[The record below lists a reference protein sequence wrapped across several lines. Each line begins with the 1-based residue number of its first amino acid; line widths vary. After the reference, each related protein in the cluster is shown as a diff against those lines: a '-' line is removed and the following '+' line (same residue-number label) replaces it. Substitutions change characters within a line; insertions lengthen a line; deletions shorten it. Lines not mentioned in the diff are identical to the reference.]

1 MQTFDCNL
9 RQKEWNCVPGMYLRQ
24 PLILL
29 ALVVLLCHI
38 NLQTCRT
45 ESPTFKLRTEC
56 MILWEQHLKSLQTLQ
71 YHPHQERTKI
81 SSSDGGSQMCK
92 SLWTMAQYKL
102 HHVCNRSHP
111 QIKGNHE
118 ILGELGAPMS
128 SSGMRMYQVNY
139 RFRSQQ
145 LKGVKDL
152 NISSLPIPK
161 SNILLIF
168 EPCKYLYQVQ

>member
-1 MQTFDCNL
+1 
-9 RQKEWNCVPGMYLRQ
+9 
-24 PLILL
+24 
-29 ALVVLLCHI
+29 
-38 NLQTCRT
+38 
-45 ESPTFKLRTEC
+45 
-56 MILWEQHLKSLQTLQ
+56 MILREQHLKSLQTLQ
-71 YHPHQERTKI
+71 YHPHQEKTKI

-102 HHVCNRSHP
+102 HQVCDRSHP
-111 QIKGNHE
+111 QIKGNYE
-118 ILGELGAPMS
+118 IVGELGAPMS

>member
-1 MQTFDCNL
+1 
-9 RQKEWNCVPGMYLRQ
+9 MYLRQ

-38 NLQTCRT
+38 NLQTCRKVLQRVLPSNSAQSVWFY
-45 ESPTFKLRTEC
+45 ESNISNPYKPYSTNPTRRR
-56 MILWEQHLKSLQTLQ
+56 LK
-71 YHPHQERTKI
+71 YHP
-81 SSSDGGSQMCK
+81 QMCK

-102 HHVCNRSHP
+102 HQVCNRSHP

-118 ILGELGAPMS
+118 IVGELGAPMS

-168 EPCKYLYQVQ
+168 EPCKYLHQVQ